1 MSSAAERKST
11 VAEGSVEFGVFD
23 HLDRNRSSLPDQYNQ
38 RLQLVELYDRLGFYG
53 YHVAEHHST
62 PLGMAP
68 SPSVYLASVI
78 QRTKR
83 LRIGPLVYL
92 LPLYHPL
99 RLVEEVCMLDN
110 FSEGRMQVGVGR
122 GISPIE
128 LGYYG
133 QLPEQAKD
141 IFEENLRI
149 LLLGLTSDT
158 LSYQG
163 RFSQFSN
170 VPMSLRPLQRPHPP
184 IWMGIS
190 SVETAEFAAKSGF
203 NIVGLMPASAM
214 RSRVDAYRN
223 AMPSKQLGNNK
234 VGISYLTVVADDDAS
249 AMREASQAYGQWHA
263 NFHHLYRLHGRQP
276 MLGAWPGEFGDL
288 VKQQRAIAGS
298 PKTVADFFRDQVET
312 SGINY
317 VVVQLMF
324 GDLPFERAR
333 RSITLFATEV
343 MPRLSVG

>member
-1 MSSAAERKST
+1 M
-11 VAEGSVEFGVFD
+11 EFGVFD
-23 HLDRNRSSLPDQYNQ
+23 HLDRSGPNLPHQYNQ
-38 RLQLVELYDRLGFYG
+38 RLKLVELYDQLGFYG

-78 QRTKR
+78 QRTKQ

-99 RLVEEVCMLDN
+99 RLLEEVCMLDSL
-110 FSEGRMQVGVGR
+110 SEGRLQVGVGR

-141 IFEENLRI
+141 VFEENLRI

-158 LSYQG
+158 LSYEG
-163 RFSQFSN
+163 RFNQFSD

-190 SVETAEFAAKSGF
+190 SIETAELAAKSGF

-214 RSRVDAYRN
+214 RSRVDAYRS
-223 AMPSKQLGNNK
+223 ALPSRELGDKK

-249 AMREASQAYGQWHA
+249 AMREASQAYPQWHA
-263 NFHHLYRLHGRQP
+263 SFHHLYRMHGRQP
-276 MLGAWPGEFGDL
+276 MHGAWPEKFSDL
-288 VKQQRAIAGS
+288 VEQERAIAGS
-298 PKTVADFFRDQVET
+298 PETVADFFRDQAET

-317 VVVQLMF
+317 VVAQLVF
-324 GDLPFERAR
+324 GDLSFESAR

-343 MPRLSVG
+343 MPRVRGKASPQ